1 MLEWNYDEQGLKLT
15 ESYEGFRNAA
25 YQDVVGV
32 WTIGFGHT
40 GPEVKP
46 GLTITREQGEI
57 LLRADIAAAASCV
70 RSAVTYPISQAQFD
84 ALVDFTFNLGCG
96 AFLRSTLLRDINAG
110 NIQAAA
116 DQFMLWA
123 NAGGKRVDGLVR
135 RRTEER
141 ALFLQE

>member
-1 MLEWNYDEQGLKLT
+1 MLNFEYDDQGLRLT
-15 ESYEGFRNAA
+15 EGYEGFRATA

-40 GPEVKP
+40 GPDVKP

-57 LLRADIAAAASCV
+57 LLNSDIAAAANCV
-70 RSAVTYPISQAQFD
+70 KSAVTYQITQHQFD
-84 ALVDFTFNLGCG
+84 ALVDFTFNLGRG
-96 AFLRSTLLRDINAG
+96 AFLRSTLLKDVNAG
-110 NIQAAA
+110 NISAAA

-123 NAGGKRVDGLVR
+123 NAGGRRVDGLVR
-135 RRTEER
+135 RRTGER